1 MPPVFRKQ
9 RGLTYDDVLLVPQ
22 RSTGASRANVGLS
35 TRLGRL
41 HLTIPFVSANMDT
54 VTGPEMA
61 IAMSR
66 LGGMGI
72 LHRYAT
78 PNEVLGWISRIHD
91 EEQLA
96 VPSIGIKEEDL
107 KAAQAYLDAGVCAIC
122 VDVAHGHADT
132 VAKTVMAL
140 KKMGYE
146 TVIAGNVATA
156 EGTLFLIQ
164 AGADVIK
171 VGVGPGSMCTTRLVT
186 GHGVPQLTAVLESA
200 EVADKHGK
208 QIIADGG
215 IRHPGDAVKA
225 IAAGAHAVMLG
236 GMLAGTDETPG
247 DWLSMSDG
255 MARKKVFRGMAS
267 AAAQTSF
274 RGSVGNGVPEGETTL
289 VDSRGPVSEVVGVM
303 VGGLR
308 SGLTYHGAATL
319 GDLHEYAEFVE
330 VSGNT
335 LHENGPHGKR

>member
-22 RSTGASRANVGLS
+22 HSSGNSRSSVGLS
-35 TRLGRL
+35 TRLGNL
-41 HLTIPFVSANMDT
+41 HLDIPFVSANMDT
-54 VTGPEMA
+54 VTEVEMA
-61 IAMSR
+61 IAMGK
-66 LGGMGI
+66 LGGLGI
-72 LHRYAT
+72 LHRYADAAT
-78 PNEVLGWISRIHD
+78 VLRWIRDIKAAGG
-91 EEQLA
+91 EA
-96 VPSIGIKEEDL
+96 VPSVGTKLEDL
-107 KAAQAYLDAGVCAIC
+107 DTAELYLSEGVNAIC

-132 VAKTVMAL
+132 VAATVSAL
-140 KKMGYE
+140 KKLGVG

-156 EGTLFLIQ
+156 EGARFLIQ
-164 AGADVIK
+164 AGADVVK

-186 GHGVPQLTAVLESA
+186 GHGVPQLTAVLECA
-200 EVADKHGK
+200 EVAGEYGK
-208 QIIADGG
+208 YIIADGG

-247 DWLSMSDG
+247 EWLSIGDG
-255 MARKKVFRGMAS
+255 LSRKKVFRGMAS

-274 RGSVGNGVPEGETTL
+274 RGSVSNGVPEGETTL
-289 VDSRGPVSEVVGVM
+289 VDSRGPVSEVVGIM